1 MASPH
6 RLSDKSTTYVAEL
19 TSSTTVLAAPGLVSA
34 IGLRAN
40 GGAATFDLVDA
51 ATAVST
57 PVVWSI
63 GALNSG
69 GSQQIAFS
77 PPIRLGTGIR
87 AVLSANSKAYIA
99 YRAE

>member
-1 MASPH
+1 MASH
-6 RLSDKSTTYVAEL
+6 LHLADKATTYVAQL
-19 TSSTTVLAAPGLVSA
+19 TSTATVLAVPGLVSA
-34 IGLRAN
+34 IGLRAS
-40 GGAATFDLVDA
+40 GGAATMDLVDA

-57 PVVWSI
+57 PVVWGI

-69 GSQQIAFS
+69 GSQAVTFS

-87 AVLSANSKAYIA
+87 VVLSVNAQAYVA